1 MLQQRFWGSI
11 NFAPRAEADS
21 DCAIMLRNGWVEV
34 PCDYGAE
41 QNGWDH
47 CTIMVRNEIRWGEPC
62 DYGSER
68 IWCSWVILWCG
79 TEAFLGGDIMV
90 RNGVGL
96 RVFHGIF
103 CVKFTVLQCFF
114 NILTLFPLK
123 TVLSPSAMATS

>member
-21 DCAIMLRNGWVEV
+21 DCAIMLRNGVGGSTVRLWFGTEWME
-34 PCDYGAE
+34 PLRDYGSE
-41 QNGWDH
+41 RGK
-47 CTIMVRNEIRWGEPC
+47 VGEPC

-68 IWCSWVILWCG
+68 IWCSRVILWCG

-103 CVKFTVLQCFF
+103 CVKFTVLRCFFF
-114 NILTLFPLK
+114 NILK
-123 TVLSPSAMATS
+123 VG